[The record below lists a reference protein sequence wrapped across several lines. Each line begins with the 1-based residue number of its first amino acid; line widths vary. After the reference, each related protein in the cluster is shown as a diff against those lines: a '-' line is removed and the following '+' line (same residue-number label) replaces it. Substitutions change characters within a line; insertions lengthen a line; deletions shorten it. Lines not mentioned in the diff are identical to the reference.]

1 MEITQRLR
9 AMLAFAQAADQGSFA
24 AAARA
29 LDISPAAVS
38 KSVAGLEAALG
49 VRLMNRTTRSLTL
62 TGEGSAFLA
71 RVREALSALDSA
83 VDAIAAQRA
92 APIGRV
98 RLSVGSSFGR
108 RYLMPLLPAFR
119 ACYPQVRLEIDF
131 DDRHV
136 DIVRQGYDLALRGGT
151 AEDSALVSR
160 VICRFSTVLVAST
173 DYLARH
179 GAPRSIAE
187 LARHER
193 ITARFLSSGV
203 SNWRFAT
210 DKGEAHDLAPD
221 GVLTLSDPEAVL
233 DAAVL
238 GLGIAQVGVHHAWP
252 HLTAGRL
259 KVVLYDRHQ
268 PTEREFSLQY
278 PHRALLAPRVRA
290 TTEFLLERLRDNES
304 LNVGRQRLAAFSS

>member
-9 AMLAFAQAADQGSFA
+9 AMLAFVQAADQGSFA

-71 RVREALSALDSA
+71 RVREALSALDGA

-108 RYLMPLLPAFR
+108 RYLMPLLPEFR

-136 DIVRQGYDLALRGGT
+136 DIVRQGYDLALRGGA

-160 VICRFSTVLVAST
+160 VICRFTTVLAAST
-173 DYLARH
+173 DYLAGH
-179 GAPRSIAE
+179 GVPRTIAE
-187 LARHER
+187 LSRHER

-203 SNWRFAT
+203 SNWRFAG
-210 DKGEAHDLAPD
+210 DNGDAQDLAPD

-259 KVVLYDRHQ
+259 KVVLNDRHQ
-268 PTEREFSLQY
+268 PSEREFSLQY

-290 TTEFLLERLRDNES
+290 TTEFLLERLRGNES
-304 LNVGRQRLAAFSS
+304 LNVGSQALAAFSA